1 MHQDLLK
8 KVETFINQS
17 SFQEKIKNADKI
29 YHEFQDK
36 FSPDKLRNLT
46 GDELLNTMFSNNKQD
61 MCWFLEFHPECKELM
76 GTISGYASSTYEIY
90 KKAATGQW
98 MYRGKDS
105 LSHNE
110 ILQKAYKI
118 RDGLIDLCDVI
129 KDNLSNL
136 GTIAGYETLSQYW
149 DNQKIWVKKYVHMIF
164 PDYFPSI
171 YKDELI
177 ENCADLLKLPLAKNK
192 CAQAGSIV
200 LEAKKCNLR
209 NFEFAYALEQI
220 SNKFV
225 DQSKLI
231 KQIEEYKIARNS
243 EYKNQEEYKFA
254 FFSKFQN
261 IFNDYNEI
269 AAKIRLILSPYEYT
283 NSNGLIEK
291 ATQNFLNWRDAND
304 LKRIVEND
312 ENVFVTALKQLFSD
326 DVDLKERLENFDKF
340 LTSQNVKT
348 SNHMDIASF
357 LLALKN
363 KDAYLL
369 YCKKSIFYKYAK
381 INHINVK
388 QKKRNDDIANYI
400 KFMEHFNDD
409 VFPLMNQILN
419 EKVGMLDAQDFVW
432 FFHPYS
438 GKEIECDDVEEK
450 LIDANEEKDML
461 EMNNFPKNQILYGP
475 PGTGKTYNTILKA
488 MEIITFEDMFKNWFL
503 SIRQKAGVDALNDY
517 VRHIHKISS
526 EYLKGQNIFSIY
538 DKDQYNQLV
547 ETILASEY
555 IKKDPVKNN
564 ENSWYKHALK
574 RYGEFLEYLGGGQ
587 ERYHK
592 ISAEYD
598 RMKSLGRID
607 FITFHQSY
615 SYEEFVEGI
624 KPMLSEMGDGSL
636 KYILS
641 DGIFKKICLEARS
654 VKSEKKSQ
662 KIDFSKT
669 RIFKMSLGGA
679 SDADVY
685 QYCIEHNIVALGW
698 GDNVDFTHTQT
709 FEDIKK
715 LYNETTGKDD
725 WAPYAV
731 DRFKNWMRNGDI
743 IIISNKTRSFSAIA
757 KIIGDYEYAENPDIN
772 YRHYRKVEWLYKG
785 EDIPV
790 SKIYDK
796 SLSQMSIYAF
806 YNQTREGQIDYNST
820 IKTDILN
827 DIITGDI
834 QKKGEESYILIIDEI
849 NRGNISK
856 IFGEL
861 ITLIEEDKRGKISV
875 TLPYSQKAFSVP
887 ENLYII
893 GTMNTAD
900 RSIAT
905 IDIALRRR
913 FYFEEMMPNSTLV
926 ATNVEG
932 INLQSVMNNLNRKIQ
947 ALLDRDHQIGHAYFM
962 NILNKRQLE
971 NVWYSKILPLLNEYF
986 YGDWCKLKLLV
997 NSFVQEENITSD
1009 IEDECSDE
1017 KLYSF
1022 KSLTGIGFYNAIKEL
1037 EQ

>member
-46 GDELLNTMFSNNKQD
+46 GDELLNTLFSNNKQD

-98 MYRGKDS
+98 MYKGKDS
-105 LSHNE
+105 LSHDE

-118 RDGLIDLCDVI
+118 RDGLIDLCDII

-136 GTIAGYETLSQYW
+136 STIAGYETLSQYW

-200 LEAKKCNLR
+200 LEAKKYNLR
-209 NFEFAYALEQI
+209 NFEFAYVLGQI
-220 SNKFV
+220 SDKFI
-225 DQSKLI
+225 D
-231 KQIEEYKIARNS
+231 RNS
-243 EYKNQEEYKFA
+243 EKE
-254 FFSKFQN
+254 
-261 IFNDYNEI
+261 
-269 AAKIRLILSPYEYT
+269 
-283 NSNGLIEK
+283 
-291 ATQNFLNWRDAND
+291 
-304 LKRIVEND
+304 VENGD
-312 ENVFVTALKQLFSD
+312 IKENLIDSYEKKDALK
-326 DVDLKERLENFDKF
+326 
-340 LTSQNVKT
+340 
-348 SNHMDIASF
+348 
-357 LLALKN
+357 
-363 KDAYLL
+363 
-369 YCKKSIFYKYAK
+369 
-381 INHINVK
+381 
-388 QKKRNDDIANYI
+388 
-400 KFMEHFNDD
+400 
-409 VFPLMNQILN
+409 
-419 EKVGMLDAQDFVW
+419 
-432 FFHPYS
+432 
-438 GKEIECDDVEEK
+438 
-450 LIDANEEKDML
+450 
-461 EMNNFPKNQILYGP
+461 MNNFPKNQILYGP

-488 MEIITFEDMFKNWFL
+488 MEILTFEDMFKNWFL

-555 IKKDPVKNN
+555 IKKDPVKDN
-564 ENSWYKHALK
+564 ESSWYKHALK
-574 RYGEFLEYLGGGQ
+574 RYGEFLEYLGEGQ
-587 ERYHK
+587 DRYYK
-592 ISAEYD
+592 ISAEYS

-654 VKSEKKSQ
+654 VKPEK
-662 KIDFSKT
+662 KIDFSKIK
-669 RIFKMSLGGA
+669 IFKMSLGGA
-679 SDADVY
+679 SDTDVY

-698 GDNVDFTHTQT
+698 GDNVDFTHAQT
-709 FEDIKK
+709 PEDIKK
-715 LYNETTGKDD
+715 LYTEKTGKSD
-725 WAPYAV
+725 WAPEAV
-731 DRFKNWMRNGDI
+731 DRFKNGMRNGDI
-743 IIISNKTRSFSAIA
+743 IIVSNKTRSFSAIA

-772 YRHYRKVEWLYKG
+772 YRHHRKVEWLYKG
-785 EDIPV
+785 EDIPI
-790 SKIYDK
+790 SKIYNK
-796 SLSQMSIYAF
+796 SLSQPTIYELKS
-806 YNQTREGQIDYNST
+806 QTKEGQADGKST

-834 QKKGEESYILIIDEI
+834 QKKGEESYVLIIDEI

-932 INLQSVMNNLNRKIQ
+932 INLQSVMNNLNKKIQ
-947 ALLDRDHQIGHAYFM
+947 VLLDRDHQIGHAYFM

-986 YGDWCKLKLLV
+986 YGDWEKLKLMV
-997 NSFVQEENITSD
+997 NSFIQEENIKSD
-1009 IEDECSDE
+1009 MTDECSDD

-1022 KSLTGIGFYNAIKEL
+1022 KSLTGIDFYNAIKEL

>member
-98 MYRGKDS
+98 MYKGKDS
-105 LSHNE
+105 LSHDE

-118 RDGLIDLCDVI
+118 RDGLIDLCDII

-136 GTIAGYETLSQYW
+136 STIAGYETLSQYW

-200 LEAKKCNLR
+200 LEAKKYNLR
-209 NFEFAYALEQI
+209 NFEFAYVLGQI
-220 SNKFV
+220 SDKFI
-225 DQSKLI
+225 D
-231 KQIEEYKIARNS
+231 RNS
-243 EYKNQEEYKFA
+243 EKE
-254 FFSKFQN
+254 
-261 IFNDYNEI
+261 
-269 AAKIRLILSPYEYT
+269 
-283 NSNGLIEK
+283 
-291 ATQNFLNWRDAND
+291 
-304 LKRIVEND
+304 VENGD
-312 ENVFVTALKQLFSD
+312 IKENLIDSYEKKDALK
-326 DVDLKERLENFDKF
+326 
-340 LTSQNVKT
+340 
-348 SNHMDIASF
+348 
-357 LLALKN
+357 
-363 KDAYLL
+363 
-369 YCKKSIFYKYAK
+369 
-381 INHINVK
+381 
-388 QKKRNDDIANYI
+388 
-400 KFMEHFNDD
+400 
-409 VFPLMNQILN
+409 
-419 EKVGMLDAQDFVW
+419 
-432 FFHPYS
+432 
-438 GKEIECDDVEEK
+438 
-450 LIDANEEKDML
+450 
-461 EMNNFPKNQILYGP
+461 MNNFPKNQILYGP

-488 MEIITFEDMFKNWFL
+488 MEILTFEDMFKNWFL

-555 IKKDPVKNN
+555 IKKDPVKDN
-564 ENSWYKHALK
+564 ESSWYKHALK
-574 RYGEFLEYLGGGQ
+574 RYGEFLEYLGEGQ
-587 ERYHK
+587 DRYYK
-592 ISAEYD
+592 ISAEYS

-654 VKSEKKSQ
+654 VKPEK
-662 KIDFSKT
+662 KIDFSKIK
-669 RIFKMSLGGA
+669 IFKMSLGGA
-679 SDADVY
+679 SDTDVY

-698 GDNVDFTHTQT
+698 GDNVDFTHAQT
-709 FEDIKK
+709 PEDIKK
-715 LYNETTGKDD
+715 LYTEKTGKSD
-725 WAPYAV
+725 WAPEAV
-731 DRFKNWMRNGDI
+731 DRFKNGMRNGDI
-743 IIISNKTRSFSAIA
+743 IIVSNKTRSFSAIA

-785 EDIPV
+785 EDIPI
-790 SKIYDK
+790 SKIYNK
-796 SLSQMSIYAF
+796 SLSQPTIYELKS
-806 YNQTREGQIDYNST
+806 QTKEGQADGKST

-834 QKKGEESYILIIDEI
+834 QKKGEESYVLIIDEI

-932 INLQSVMNNLNRKIQ
+932 INLQSVMNNLNKKIQ
-947 ALLDRDHQIGHAYFM
+947 VLLDRDHQIGHAYFM

-986 YGDWCKLKLLV
+986 YGDWEKLKLMV
-997 NSFVQEENITSD
+997 NSFIQEENIKSD
-1009 IEDECSDE
+1009 MTDECSDD

-1022 KSLTGIGFYNAIKEL
+1022 KSLTGIDFYNAIKEL

>member
-209 NFEFAYALEQI
+209 NFEFAYVLGQI
-220 SNKFV
+220 SEKFI
-225 DQSKLI
+225 D
-231 KQIEEYKIARNS
+231 RNS
-243 EYKNQEEYKFA
+243 E
-254 FFSKFQN
+254 
-261 IFNDYNEI
+261 
-269 AAKIRLILSPYEYT
+269 
-283 NSNGLIEK
+283 
-291 ATQNFLNWRDAND
+291 
-304 LKRIVEND
+304 
-312 ENVFVTALKQLFSD
+312 
-326 DVDLKERLENFDKF
+326 
-340 LTSQNVKT
+340 
-348 SNHMDIASF
+348 
-357 LLALKN
+357 
-363 KDAYLL
+363 
-369 YCKKSIFYKYAK
+369 
-381 INHINVK
+381 
-388 QKKRNDDIANYI
+388 
-400 KFMEHFNDD
+400 
-409 VFPLMNQILN
+409 
-419 EKVGMLDAQDFVW
+419 
-432 FFHPYS
+432 
-438 GKEIECDDVEEK
+438 KEIKNGDIEEN
-450 LIDANEEKDML
+450 LIDSYEEKDVS

-488 MEIITFEDMFKNWFL
+488 MEILTFEDMFKNWFL

-517 VRHIHKISS
+517 IRHIHKINN
-526 EYLKGQNIFSIY
+526 EYLKGLNIFSIY
-538 DKDQYNQLV
+538 DKNQYYQLV
-547 ETILASEY
+547 ESILTSDY
-555 IKKDPVKNN
+555 IKKDSDKDN
-564 ENSWYKHALK
+564 EKSCYKHALK
-574 RYGEFLEYLGGGQ
+574 RYGEFLEYLGEGQ
-587 ERYHK
+587 DRYRK
-592 ISAEYD
+592 ISTEYS

-624 KPMLSEMGDGSL
+624 KPMLSEMGDGNL

-641 DGIFKKICLEARS
+641 DGIFKKICFNARS
-654 VKSEKKSQ
+654 VKSEKKGH

-679 SDADVY
+679 SDVDVY
-685 QYCIEHNIVALGW
+685 QYCMEHNIVALGW
-698 GDNVDFTHTQT
+698 GSNVNFTQTKT

-715 LYNETTGKDD
+715 LYNEKTGRDD

-743 IIISNKTRSFSAIA
+743 VIISNKTRSFSAIA
-757 KIIGDYEYAENPDIN
+757 KIIGDYEYAENPDID

-796 SLSQMSIYAF
+796 SLYKMSLYEF
-806 YNQTREGQIDYNST
+806 YNQSRSGQADYNAT

-834 QKKGEESYILIIDEI
+834 QKKAEETYVLIIDEI

-861 ITLIEEDKRGKISV
+861 ITLIEEDKRGKLSV
-875 TLPYSQKAFSVP
+875 TLPYSQETFSIP

-913 FYFEEMMPNSTLV
+913 FYFEEMMPNSALV
-926 ATNVEG
+926 ASNVEG

-1022 KSLTGIGFYNAIKEL
+1022 KSLTGIDFYNAIKEL